1 MHTVHIFN
9 DGQTRLYLV
18 ADNILNESMQQNN
31 TIKGDDWIMKSDT
44 TSDVQKEQ
52 MLTSNNLMGLM
63 NNTELCTHH

>member
-1 MHTVHIFN
+1 
-9 DGQTRLYLV
+9 
-18 ADNILNESMQQNN
+18 MQQNN